1 MPKDKNFKDT
11 IFAKGTE
18 IYVISGEDDNDY
30 ISLTNIAKY
39 KTDENPGYV
48 IQNWMRNRNIV
59 QFLGLWERLNNPDF
73 NNLEF
78 EAIEN
83 ETELNSFVLTPK
95 NGLKKQELSV

>member
-18 IYVISGEDDNDY
+18 ITVISSEDENDY
-30 ISLTNIAKY
+30 ISLTDIAKY

-48 IQNWMRNRNIV
+48 IQNWMRNRNVV
-59 QFLGLWERLNNPDF
+59 QFLGLWERLNNPKF
-73 NNLEF
+73 NCLKF

-83 ETELNSFVLTPK
+83 EAGLNSFVLTPK
-95 NGLKKQELSV
+95 Y